1 MRLQP
6 SNYPLAAVPYMCVL
20 IQSFYNP
27 APDHQ
32 PPPGAQG
39 IADRKKK
46 AKTGIFSLLR
56 QWPVYQTVAT
66 SGWQPA
72 MTVWALPA
80 RYRLQTGKCYVGALA
95 RSLSTLHKGTRKTIG
110 TGRMAEI
117 HISNKTMEQ
126 DETDL
131 DLVGNIDNHI
141 NI

>member
-1 MRLQP
+1 MASV
-6 SNYPLAAVPYMCVL
+6 SN
-20 IQSFYNP
+20 SS
-27 APDHQ
+27 D
-32 PPPGAQG
+32 
-39 IADRKKK
+39 K
-46 AKTGIFSLLR
+46 
-56 QWPVYQTVAT
+56 WVAT
-66 SGWQPA
+66 CNDRVGFQ
-72 MTVWALPA
+72 PA

-95 RSLSTLHKGTRKTIG
+95 RSLSPQHKGTRKTIG